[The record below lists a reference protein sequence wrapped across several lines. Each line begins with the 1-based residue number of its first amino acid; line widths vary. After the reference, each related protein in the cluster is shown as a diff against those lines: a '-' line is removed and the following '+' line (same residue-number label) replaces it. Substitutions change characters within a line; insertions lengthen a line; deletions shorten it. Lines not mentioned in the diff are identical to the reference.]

1 MFASK
6 LWVRWVSV
14 PTCFDYQH
22 ETRIRTRGKFTATNM
37 RGADYAGDA
46 RKGHPFPLNIF
57 LSSSPDTQIPTVIRV
72 QVWSR
77 ITVVFVTILVNS
89 HFRINFEDGGATLSS
104 PSVDQEGFCYQAA
117 KNIKHKDS
125 VKQVVLMHKRS
136 REWGWLHILEFLQAV
151 STLLDDWISNN
162 RT

>member
-14 PTCFDYQH
+14 PPSFDYQH
-22 ETRIRTRGKFTATNM
+22 ETRIRTRGKFTATNT
-37 RGADYAGDA
+37 RGADYAGDT

-57 LSSSPDTQIPTVIRV
+57 LSSGPDIQMPTVIRV

-89 HFRINFEDGGATLSS
+89 HFRINFEDGGATFSS

-117 KNIKHKDS
+117 KIASSKWCWCTNG
-125 VKQVVLMHKRS
+125 VVNEDDFIFLNSCRRCRS
-136 REWGWLHILEFLQAV
+136 Y
-151 STLLDDWISNN
+151 
-162 RT
+162 